1 MLNKKSRYLLITILV
16 FLSIAFD
23 QISKIWVRNN
33 FESYSEKSI
42 IGDVFTLIKVEN
54 TGAFL
59 GMGSELSEI
68 PRILLLIILPVIVLI
83 SITLYTYIDKS
94 LDKLSIIGFSLII
107 GGGIAN
113 IFDRIVFGSVTDFLY
128 INLGGIF
135 KTGIFNIADLS
146 VTTGMILLSLV
157 VILYVASGGLRAV
170 AYVDTMQCIL
180 LAGGIIVLGVITLS
194 YLGGFSNLIEGIAV
208 LSQADTKLTKEGYS
222 HYVAIPGMIQFV
234 DAGSK
239 AIGGPWTGIMIL
251 TYMFALMGIQSAP
264 AFTMWAFSNQSPKP
278 FAPQQVWA
286 SAFGIGAILFVFT
299 AVQGLSLIHI

>member
-1 MLNKKSRYLLITILV
+1 MLNKKSRYILITILV

-83 SITLYTYIDKS
+83 SITFYTYIDKT

-146 VTTGMILLSLV
+146 VTTGMIL
-157 VILYVASGGLRAV
+157 ILISSFKR
-170 AYVDTMQCIL
+170 
-180 LAGGIIVLGVITLS
+180 
-194 YLGGFSNLIEGIAV
+194 
-208 LSQADTKLTKEGYS
+208 
-222 HYVAIPGMIQFV
+222 
-234 DAGSK
+234 
-239 AIGGPWTGIMIL
+239 
-251 TYMFALMGIQSAP
+251 
-264 AFTMWAFSNQSPKP
+264 KP
-278 FAPQQVWA
+278 
-286 SAFGIGAILFVFT
+286 
-299 AVQGLSLIHI
+299 

>member
-33 FESYSEKSI
+33 FESYSENSI
-42 IGDVFTLIKVEN
+42 IGDIFTLIKVEN

-83 SITLYTYIDKS
+83 SITLYTYIDKT
-94 LDKLSIIGFSLII
+94 LDKLSITGFSLII

-146 VTTGMILLSLV
+146 VTTGMIL
-157 VILYVASGGLRAV
+157 ILISSFKR
-170 AYVDTMQCIL
+170 
-180 LAGGIIVLGVITLS
+180 
-194 YLGGFSNLIEGIAV
+194 
-208 LSQADTKLTKEGYS
+208 
-222 HYVAIPGMIQFV
+222 
-234 DAGSK
+234 
-239 AIGGPWTGIMIL
+239 
-251 TYMFALMGIQSAP
+251 
-264 AFTMWAFSNQSPKP
+264 KP
-278 FAPQQVWA
+278 
-286 SAFGIGAILFVFT
+286 
-299 AVQGLSLIHI
+299 

>member
-16 FLSIAFD
+16 FLSITFD

-83 SITLYTYIDKS
+83 SITLYTYIDKT

-146 VTTGMILLSLV
+146 VTTGMIL
-157 VILYVASGGLRAV
+157 
-170 AYVDTMQCIL
+170 IL
-180 LAGGIIVLGVITLS
+180 LS
-194 YLGGFSNLIEGIAV
+194 SF
-208 LSQADTKLTKEGYS
+208 KR
-222 HYVAIPGMIQFV
+222 
-234 DAGSK
+234 
-239 AIGGPWTGIMIL
+239 
-251 TYMFALMGIQSAP
+251 
-264 AFTMWAFSNQSPKP
+264 KP
-278 FAPQQVWA
+278 
-286 SAFGIGAILFVFT
+286 
-299 AVQGLSLIHI
+299 

>member
-1 MLNKKSRYLLITILV
+1 MLNKKSRYLLITIIV
-16 FLSIAFD
+16 FLSILFD

-68 PRILLLIILPVIVLI
+68 PRILLLIIFPVVVLI
-83 SITLYTYIDKS
+83 SITLYTYIDKT

-128 INLGGIF
+128 LNLGGIF

-146 VTTGMILLSLV
+146 VTTGMIL
-157 VILYVASGGLRAV
+157 ILISSFKR
-170 AYVDTMQCIL
+170 
-180 LAGGIIVLGVITLS
+180 
-194 YLGGFSNLIEGIAV
+194 
-208 LSQADTKLTKEGYS
+208 K
-222 HYVAIPGMIQFV
+222 H
-234 DAGSK
+234 
-239 AIGGPWTGIMIL
+239 
-251 TYMFALMGIQSAP
+251 
-264 AFTMWAFSNQSPKP
+264 
-278 FAPQQVWA
+278 
-286 SAFGIGAILFVFT
+286 
-299 AVQGLSLIHI
+299 

>member
-68 PRILLLIILPVIVLI
+68 PRILLLIILPVIFLI
-83 SITLYTYIDKS
+83 SITLYTYIDKT

-146 VTTGMILLSLV
+146 VTTGMIL
-157 VILYVASGGLRAV
+157 
-170 AYVDTMQCIL
+170 IL
-180 LAGGIIVLGVITLS
+180 LS
-194 YLGGFSNLIEGIAV
+194 SF
-208 LSQADTKLTKEGYS
+208 KR
-222 HYVAIPGMIQFV
+222 
-234 DAGSK
+234 
-239 AIGGPWTGIMIL
+239 
-251 TYMFALMGIQSAP
+251 
-264 AFTMWAFSNQSPKP
+264 KP
-278 FAPQQVWA
+278 
-286 SAFGIGAILFVFT
+286 
-299 AVQGLSLIHI
+299 